1 MKTVTVELTPA
12 ELEILDEALD
22 THYVSLMEYDLPRS
36 QEAELWDRIENLRLG
51 APNSVS
57 GIPEEPCQ

>member
-57 GIPEEPCQ
+57 GIPEEPYQ